1 LPLCS
6 VDTPGVIK
14 RVLTLFKGYDTLIL
28 GFNTF
33 LPPGFKIK
41 PEDTMEGLNS
51 TEIAKLPQAAPAQE
65 DQARA
70 DLSKP
75 PLRELKVEDALHYL
89 NQVRVQPARSSV
101 APLTARTPYAQVKSQ
116 FGDQPKIYNQFL
128 DIMKDFKAK
137 T

>member
-1 LPLCS
+1 MS
-6 VDTPGVIK
+6 
-14 RVLTLFKGYDTLIL
+14 TLFKGYDTLIL
-28 GFNTF
+28 GFNIF

-41 PEDTMEGLNS
+41 PEDTMEGGLYS

-89 NQVRVQPARSSV
+89 DQVRVQPARSSV

-128 DIMKDFKAK
+128 DIMKDFKAQ